1 MQSETGEQQRPV
13 AARHSTRAGTGE
25 QEQDMCLRARLRASE
40 RATSG
45 HGRGNLLHMCILALH
60 EAPKR
65 REGDLQEPAS
75 SAGEL

>member
-1 MQSETGEQQRPV
+1 MFEGEI
-13 AARHSTRAGTGE
+13 
-25 QEQDMCLRARLRASE
+25 ASE